1 MEMSIM
7 EAKKFL
13 SQPELGL
20 NKQHFQG
27 AIAKYPAPLFP
38 LGGIIRRMSQNL
50 IGLFFCK

>member
-1 MEMSIM
+1 MGKSGIGIWIGSMEMSIM

-20 NKQHFQG
+20 NKQHFLG

-38 LGGIIRRMSQNL
+38 LGGIL
-50 IGLFFCK
+50 